1 MGGIMRAPSQ
11 GVYFEIPYSGTLEIG
26 DCILIAAGAGDVDIV
41 ARYNV
46 SAWVYE
52 DNMIHFSDE
61 NNVISFKING
71 YDGDSAAAFLPGPH
85 HHV

>member
-1 MGGIMRAPSQ
+1 MRAPSYSA
-11 GVYFEIPYSGTLEIG
+11 YFEIPYSGTLEIG

-52 DNMIHFSDE
+52 DNMTHFSDE
-61 NNVISFKING
+61 NNVISFRTSKILSG
-71 YDGDSAAAFLPGPH
+71 GSAALIPGPN
-85 HHV
+85 HV